1 MSSCQYY
8 HMLKQS
14 PLAKDREETT
24 IEEVA
29 IWLDMN
35 KQSSRSSLTKILK
48 AIDKNYH
55 DSIDR
60 LDDMAIIPF
69 QKILNNSLYGTIGT
83 NSQSISLS
91 ASTPI
96 GTPIMPLLRPSFPTL
111 ITMKYFSDN
120 ALYWLFK
127 LFSETSAFDGAILD
141 EKFIDFSKK
150 MRDGHRSKSMAYRSL
165 GSIRLPIPSKIN
177 QALYEVFA
185 ELVDILESKSEVNT
199 ASNE

>member
-60 LDDMAIIPF
+60 LDGMTMTSF
-69 QKILNNSLYGTIGT
+69 QKILNNSLYGTTGP
-83 NSQSISLS
+83 NGQSTSLS
-91 ASTPI
+91 TS
-96 GTPIMPLLRPSFPTL
+96 TPIMPLLRPSFPTL

-127 LFSETSAFDGAILD
+127 LFSETSAFDDAILD

-150 MRDGHRSKSMAYRSL
+150 MRDGHRSKSMTYRSL
-165 GSIRLPIPSKIN
+165 GSIQLPIPSKIN